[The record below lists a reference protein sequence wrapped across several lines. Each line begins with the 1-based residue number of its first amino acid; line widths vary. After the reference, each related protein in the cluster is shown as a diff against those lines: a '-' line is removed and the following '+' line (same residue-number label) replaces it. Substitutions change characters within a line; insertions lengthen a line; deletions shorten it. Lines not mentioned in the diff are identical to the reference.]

1 MLHNASAFQ
10 IILQGNLLTGI
21 ETNIDPIEA
30 ESRLELLDLRSNL
43 ISSLPSEFFLLTSL
57 LALYLDGNRISTLPS
72 EISLMTNLD
81 TCGVWSSNSYLPS
94 QFLTF
99 AGNML
104 TAIPSEIA
112 QLTHLYNWRFENN
125 SIAEFPKVQWERL
138 QILKSINLSRNSLRQ
153 VPSEIGLLQNLYS
166 LDLSSNL
173 LIGSIPSEIGG
184 LDEMPD
190 GCINYSYRD
199 GCGSETCWQIQAI
212 DLHNNSLAG
221 TIPSELGKL
230 TGLTSLDL
238 SDNQLTGTLPS
249 ELGIIQGTGRC
260 CGFNVTINLSGNN
273 FSGPI
278 PLELCPRYCKQQE
291 KQQQEKLYANNSNSN
306 SSDSTTV
313 SPWNKQQQ
321 QQERYANNSNSNSSG
336 SATVSPWNNTDD
348 DTYEVWDDDTYEV
361 WLLEEEKWL
370 LLIVDCFP
378 KTQLNCSVC
387 DCDNETLKSNETI

>member
-138 QILKSINLSRNSLRQ
+138 QILQSINLSRNSLRQ
-153 VPSEIGLLQNLYS
+153 VPSEIGLLQSLNS

-173 LIGSIPSEIGG
+173 LIGSIPSEIGS
-184 LDEMPD
+184 LDDMD
-190 GCINYSYRD
+190 VGCINYSYRD
-199 GCGSETCWQIQAI
+199 GCGSETCAQIQAI

-238 SDNQLTGTLPS
+238 SDNQLTGTLAS
-249 ELGIIQGTGRC
+249 ELGIIQGTGMD
-260 CGFNVTINLSGNN
+260 CGDTINLSANN
-273 FSGPI
+273 FSGPL

-291 KQQQEKLYANNSNSN
+291 KQQQEEL
-306 SSDSTTV
+306 
-313 SPWNKQQQ
+313 
-321 QQERYANNSNSNSSG
+321 NSNSSG
-336 SATVSPWNNTDD
+336 STTFLPWYDNG
-348 DTYEVWDDDTYEV
+348 TYPCEG
-361 WLLEEEKWL
+361 WL

-387 DCDNETLKSNETI
+387 DCRAYD